1 MTRNLPELGGGL
13 AGVLAGVLAG
23 GPVAPVRS
31 HHMAK
36 PYDEIPDRRRIVR
49 RRALEE
55 ALAALVEDM
64 PSGGEPPRTAVLAL
78 LRDALT
84 AGRSEIRRR
93 FEEEKGALRNDG
105 PAVLIATSYLMDQIV
120 RVLFDFADQYAYPA
134 ANPSAAERLGVV
146 ATGGYGRGELA
157 PLSDIDL
164 LFLRPYK
171 QTPRGEQIVEFMLY
185 LLWDLGLKVGHATRT
200 VEESLRYAERDQTIR
215 TALLEA
221 RYLWGDRELFDELTR
236 GFAQK
241 FYVGDGH
248 DFVEAKLAERDQ
260 RHHRMGDSRY
270 VVEPNVKEGK
280 GGLRDLHLLFWI
292 AKYLYRVREPGELV
306 AKGVLTRGEAR
317 HFERAERFFATVRC
331 HIHYLTGRADDRLSF
346 DLQREIAT
354 RLGYQ
359 DRPGSRGVERFTKHY
374 YLHAKTVGDLTR
386 IFVAALEDSRRR
398 KPKLAA
404 LWQTL
409 RPRQLDGFRLDGERL
424 AVATPDAFAKDP
436 AAILRLFHV
445 AQENGL
451 DIHPAT
457 LRLIT
462 QNIRLV
468 DRLRSDPEANRLFM
482 EMLTS
487 PNDPETTL
495 RRLNE
500 AGVFGRFIPDFG
512 RVVAQTQHD
521 MYHTYT
527 VDEHTIRAIGILS
540 RIESGV
546 LKEDHPLS
554 ADVVHKI
561 LSRPVLYLAVL
572 LHDIAKGR
580 GGDHSILGADVAMQ
594 LGPRLGLSAAE
605 TETVAWLVRYHL
617 AMSGTA
623 FQRDLMDP
631 KTIDTF
637 AALVQSP
644 ERLRLLLVLT
654 VCDIRAV
661 GPNVWNNW
669 KAALLRQL
677 YGATEQVL
685 SGGTLAGGRGE
696 RLKHIQAEVADRL
709 AGWPDADKDAHF
721 ARGYAPYW
729 LSFPPETLVRQAE
742 LVRGAERD
750 KQPLAIEHRV
760 DVERSVTEV
769 TIYTLDTHGL
779 FARLAGAMAISGA
792 NIVDAKIFTLA
803 NGMALD
809 TFWLQ
814 DLEGKPFDGPQRLA
828 RLAARVEL
836 ALSNRLDVQRELDSQ
851 RASWPKRDRVFTVE
865 PRVLIDNNA
874 SDTFTVIEVNGR
886 DRPGF
891 LHVVTRALTRVNLQ
905 IASAHVTTYGER
917 AVDVFYVK
925 DLFGLK
931 VVNQE
936 KLKQVATAV
945 ETAIRDFDA
954 RFDPVAK
961 AAE

>member
-1 MTRNLPELGGGL
+1 
-13 AGVLAGVLAG
+13 
-23 GPVAPVRS
+23 
-31 HHMAK
+31 MAK
-36 PYDEIPDRRRIVR
+36 PYDRIPDRRSIVQR
-49 RRALEE
+49 RLLED
-55 ALAALVEDM
+55 ALAGLVEDM
-64 PSGGEPPRTAVLAL
+64 PAGSEPPRAEVLGL
-78 LRDALT
+78 LRDAL
-84 AGRSEIRRR
+84 AKGRAEIRRR
-93 FEEEKGALRNDG
+93 FEEPGPLRNDG
-105 PAVLIATSYLMDQIV
+105 PAVLVATSFLMDQII
-120 RVLFDFADQYAYPA
+120 RVLFDFADQHAYPA
-134 ANPSAAERLGVV
+134 ANPSTAERLGVV

-221 RYLWGDRELFDELTR
+221 RYIWGDRELFDELQR

-241 FYVGDGH
+241 FYTGDGR
-248 DFVEAKLAERDQ
+248 DFVDAKLAERDQ
-260 RHHRMGDSRY
+260 RHQRMGDSRY

-292 AKYLYRVREPGELV
+292 AKYLYRVSEPGELV
-306 AKGVLTRGEAR
+306 AKGVLTKEEAR

-331 HIHYLTGRADDRLSF
+331 HIHYLTNRADDRLSF
-346 DLQREIAT
+346 DLQREIAA

-404 LWQTL
+404 LWQSL
-409 RPRQLDGFRLDGERL
+409 RPRELEGFRLDGERL
-424 AVATPDAFAKDP
+424 AAAAPDTFHKDP
-436 AAILRLFHV
+436 VAILRLFHV
-445 AQENGL
+445 AQENDL

-462 QNIRLV
+462 QNIRMV
-468 DRLRSDPEANRLFM
+468 DRLRNDPEANRLFM

-487 PNDPETTL
+487 RHDPETTL

-500 AGVFGRFIPDFG
+500 AGVFGRFVPDFG

-540 RIESGV
+540 RIEAGT
-546 LKEDHPLS
+546 LKDDHPLAS
-554 ADVVHKI
+554 DVVHKI

-580 GGDHSILGADVAMQ
+580 GGDHSILGADVALQ
-594 LGPRLGLSAAE
+594 LGPRVGLSAAE
-605 TETVAWLVRYHL
+605 TETVSWLVRYHL
-617 AMSGTA
+617 AMSATA

-654 VCDIRAV
+654 ICDIRAV

-677 YGATEQVL
+677 YYATEGVL
-685 SGGTLAGGRGE
+685 SGGTLAGGRAE
-696 RLKHIQAEVADRL
+696 RIKQVQAEVAKL
-709 AGWPDADKDAHF
+709 LPDWSEADKEAHF

-729 LSFPPETLVRQAE
+729 LSFAPETLARQAQ
-742 LVRGAERD
+742 LVRAAERD
-750 KQPLAIEHRV
+750 KQPLAVEHRV
-760 DVERSVTEV
+760 DAERSVTEV

-779 FARLAGAMAISGA
+779 FARLAGAMAITGA
-792 NIVDAKIFTLA
+792 NIVDAKIFTMA

-809 TFWLQ
+809 VFWIQ

-836 ALSNRLDVQRELDSQ
+836 ALSNRLDIQRELDSQ
-851 RASWPKRDRVFTVE
+851 RPSWPKRDQIFTVE

-891 LHVVTRALTRVNLQ
+891 LHIVTRALTRLNLQ
-905 IASAHVTTYGER
+905 ISTAHITTYGER

-931 VVNQE
+931 VVNQD
-936 KLKQVATAV
+936 KLKQISTTV
-945 ETAIRDFDA
+945 EAAIRDFDA

>member
-1 MTRNLPELGGGL
+1 
-13 AGVLAGVLAG
+13 
-23 GPVAPVRS
+23 
-31 HHMAK
+31 MAK
-36 PYDEIPDRRRIVR
+36 PYDQIPDRRKIVR

-55 ALAALVEDM
+55 ALAALVEDL
-64 PSGGEPPRTAVLAL
+64 PSGGEPSRPPVLAL

-84 AGRSEIRRR
+84 KGRAEIRRR
-93 FEEEKGALRNDG
+93 FEEPGPLRNDG
-105 PAVLIATSYLMDQIV
+105 PAVLAATSYLMDQIV
-120 RVLFDFADQYAYPA
+120 RVLFDFADRYAYPA

-200 VEESLRYAERDQTIR
+200 VAESLRYAENDHTIR
-215 TALLEA
+215 TALLEM
-221 RYLWGDRELFDELTR
+221 RYLWGDRDLYDELHK

-241 FYVGDGH
+241 FYTGDGR

-260 RHHRMGDSRY
+260 RHQRMGDSRY

-292 AKYLYRVREPGELV
+292 AKYLYRVSEPGDLV
-306 AKGVLTRGEAR
+306 AKGVLTKEEAR
-317 HFERAERFFATVRC
+317 LFERAERFLTTVRC
-331 HIHYLTGRADDRLSF
+331 HIHYLTGRVDDRLSF
-346 DLQREIAT
+346 DLQREIAE

-386 IFVAALEDSRRR
+386 IFVAALEDSHRR

-409 RPRQLDGFRLDGERL
+409 RPRQLEGFKLDGERL
-424 AVATPDAFAKDP
+424 AVASPDAFTKDP
-436 AAILRLFHV
+436 VAILRLFHV
-445 AQENGL
+445 AQENDL
-451 DIHPAT
+451 DIHPAS

-468 DRLRSDPEANRLFM
+468 DKLRADPEANRLFM
-482 EMLTS
+482 EMMTS
-487 PNDPETTL
+487 RHDPETTL

-540 RIESGV
+540 RIESGE

-561 LSRPVLYLAVL
+561 LSRPVLYLSVL

-580 GGDHSILGADVAMQ
+580 GGDHSVLGADVAMQ
-594 LGPRLGLSAAE
+594 VGPRLGLSAAE

-631 KTIDTF
+631 KTIENF

-661 GPNVWNNW
+661 GPNVWNGW

-677 YGATEQVL
+677 YNAAEQVL
-685 SGGTLAGGRGE
+685 SGGTLAGGRAD
-696 RLKHIQAEVADRL
+696 RIRQVQAEVGKRL
-709 AGWPDADKDAHF
+709 ASWTDQEKDEHF

-729 LSFPPETLVRQAE
+729 LSFDPDTLARQAE
-742 LVRGAERD
+742 LVRGAERSR
-750 KQPLAIEHRV
+750 QPLAIEHRV
-760 DVERSVTEV
+760 DTARSVTEV
-769 TIYTLDTHGL
+769 TIYALDTHGL
-779 FARLAGAMAISGA
+779 FARLAGAMAVSGA
-792 NIVDAKIFTLA
+792 NIVDAKIFTLS

-809 TFWLQ
+809 TFWIQ
-814 DLEGKPFDGPQRLA
+814 DLEGKPFDDPQRLA

-836 ALSNRLDVQRELDSQ
+836 ALSNRLNIQRELDTQ
-851 RASWPKRDRVFTVE
+851 RSSWPKRDQVFTVQ
-865 PRVLIDNNA
+865 PRVLINNNA

-891 LHVVTRALTRVNLQ
+891 LHVVTRALTRLNLQ
-905 IASAHVTTYGER
+905 IASAHITTYGER

-931 VVNQE
+931 VVNQD
-936 KLKQVATAV
+936 KLNQVAETV
-945 ETAIRDFDA
+945 EKSIRDFDA
-954 RFDPVAK
+954 RFEPLAK

>member
-1 MTRNLPELGGGL
+1 
-13 AGVLAGVLAG
+13 
-23 GPVAPVRS
+23 
-31 HHMAK
+31 MAK
-36 PYDEIPDRRRIVR
+36 PYDHIPDRRRIVR
-49 RRALEE
+49 RRVLEE

-64 PSGGEPPRTAVLAL
+64 PSGGEPPRPAVLAL
-78 LRDALT
+78 LRDAL
-84 AGRSEIRRR
+84 AKGRAEIRRR
-93 FEEEKGALRNDG
+93 FEAAGSLHNDG
-105 PAVLIATSYLMDQIV
+105 PAVLAATSYLMDQIV
-120 RVLFDFADQYAYPA
+120 RVLFDFADRHAYPA
-134 ANPSAAERLGVV
+134 ANPSMAERLGVV

-157 PLSDIDL
+157 PLSDLDL

-200 VEESLRYAERDQTIR
+200 VPESLRYAENDQTIR
-215 TALLEA
+215 TALLEK
-221 RYLWGDRELFDELTR
+221 RYLWGDRELFDELVR

-241 FYVGDGH
+241 FHTGDGR

-260 RHHRMGDSRY
+260 RHQRMGDSRY

-292 AKYLYRVREPGELV
+292 AKYLYRVSEPGDLV
-306 AKGVLTRGEAR
+306 AKGVLTREEAR
-317 HFERAERFFATVRC
+317 LFERAERFLTTVRC

-346 DLQREIAT
+346 DLQREIAG

-386 IFVAALEDSRRR
+386 IFVAALEDSHKR
-398 KPKLAA
+398 KPRLAA

-409 RPRQLDGFRLDGERL
+409 RPRQLEGFKLDGERL
-424 AVATPDAFAKDP
+424 AVAAPDAFAKDP
-436 AAILRLFHV
+436 VAILRLFHV
-445 AQENGL
+445 AQENDL

-468 DRLRSDPEANRLFM
+468 DRLRADPEANRLFM
-482 EMLTS
+482 EMMTS
-487 PNDPETTL
+487 RHDPETTL

-512 RVVAQTQHD
+512 CVVAQTQHD

-540 RIESGV
+540 RIESGE

-554 ADVVHKI
+554 AEVVHKI

-580 GGDHSILGADVAMQ
+580 GGDHSLLGADVAMQ

-605 TETVAWLVRYHL
+605 TETVAWLVRWHL

-631 KTIDTF
+631 KTIASF
-637 AALVQSP
+637 AGLVQSP

-661 GPNVWNNW
+661 GPNVWNGW

-677 YGATEQVL
+677 YSAAEQVL
-685 SGGTLAGGRGE
+685 SGGTLAGGRAERIKQIQADVAE
-696 RLKHIQAEVADRL
+696 RLPGWSEAE
-709 AGWPDADKDAHF
+709 KDEHF

-729 LSFPPETLVRQAE
+729 LSFDPEQLARQAE
-742 LVRGAERD
+742 LVRGAERRR
-750 KQPLAIEHRV
+750 QALALEHRV
-760 DVERSVTEV
+760 DAGRSVTEV
-769 TIYTLDTHGL
+769 AIYTLDTHGL
-779 FARLAGAMAISGA
+779 FARLAGAMAVSGA

-809 TFWLQ
+809 TFWIQ
-814 DLEGKPFDGPQRLA
+814 DLEGKPFDDPQRLA

-836 ALSNRLDVQRELDSQ
+836 ALSNRLDIQGELDAQ
-851 RASWPKRDRVFTVE
+851 RSSWPKRDQVFTVE

-891 LHVVTRALTRVNLQ
+891 LHVVTRALTRLNLQ
-905 IASAHVTTYGER
+905 IASAHITTYGER

-936 KLKQVATAV
+936 KLKQIAETV
-945 ETAIRDFDA
+945 EKSIRTFDA
-954 RFDPVAK
+954 RFEPLPK